1 MRGPYDQRSPG
12 PLPVKNL
19 QGKRKGSRQIF
30 HRKIR
35 AEDLPAA
42 ILFSDSPQPP
52 PSGLIW
58 GRFYSSCLHIPVK
71 KGVIVSGQH
80 LFRCLIDVLS
90 KKIISQF
97 FHSTDKFPKPVPVF
111 GVFFCQQPEFNGFV
125 AELRAFWSSPFF
137 FQRMALATSLPIL
150 DICFVTGISNHLA
163 FGSIFC
169 DLLCFFTRGRIGAH
183 FIISSNG
190 KDSIL
195 GQKAVLHFFRA

>member
-1 MRGPYDQRSPG
+1 MRGPHDQRSSG
-12 PLPVKNL
+12 PLPVKKL
-19 QGKRKGSRQIF
+19 KGKRKGSRQIF

-71 KGVIVSGQH
+71 KSVIVSGQH

-97 FHSTDKFPKPVPVF
+97 FHSTVKFPKPVPVF

-125 AELRAFWSSPFF
+125 AEIAGLLVISFF
-137 FQRMALATSLPIL
+137 FQRMALAISLPIL
-150 DICFVTGISNHLA
+150 DICFATGISNHLN
-163 FGSIFC
+163 FESIFLRSPLFLHARP
-169 DLLCFFTRGRIGAH
+169 DLQRFFRLLGSRRLCFWA
-183 FIISSNG
+183 
-190 KDSIL
+190 D
-195 GQKAVLHFFRA
+195 